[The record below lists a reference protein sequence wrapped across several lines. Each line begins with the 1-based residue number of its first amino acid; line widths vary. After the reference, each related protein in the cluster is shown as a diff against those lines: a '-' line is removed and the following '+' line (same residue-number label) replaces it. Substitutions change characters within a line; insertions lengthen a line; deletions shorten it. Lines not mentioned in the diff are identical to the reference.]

1 MMNDFAPSALRRECV
16 WYDLLKLRPEADM
29 AQVSLDEAR
38 VKELFKQAIIELLQ
52 EQKGLLY
59 DLFVEVLED
68 LALVNAIKESE
79 SSETVN
85 RAEVFQI
92 LESPA

>member
-1 MMNDFAPSALRRECV
+1 
-16 WYDLLKLRPEADM
+16 M

-38 VKELFKQAIIELLQ
+38 VKELFKQAILELFQ
-52 EQKGLLY
+52 ERRDLLY

-68 LALVNAIKESE
+68 LALVNAIQEGE
-79 SSETVN
+79 SSETVS

-92 LESPA
+92 LESAA

>member
-1 MMNDFAPSALRRECV
+1 
-16 WYDLLKLRPEADM
+16 M

-38 VKELFKQAIIELLQ
+38 VKELFKQAILELFQ
-52 EQKGLLY
+52 EQRDLLY

-68 LALVNAIKESE
+68 LALVNAIQEGE
-79 SSETVN
+79 SSETVS

-92 LESPA
+92 LESAA

>member
-1 MMNDFAPSALRRECV
+1 
-16 WYDLLKLRPEADM
+16 M

-38 VKELFKQAIIELLQ
+38 VKELFKQAMLELFQ
-52 EQKGLLY
+52 EQRGLLY

-68 LALVNAIKESE
+68 LALVNAIQEGE
-79 SSETVN
+79 SSETAS

-92 LESPA
+92 LESAA

>member
-1 MMNDFAPSALRRECV
+1 
-16 WYDLLKLRPEADM
+16 M

-38 VKELFKQAIIELLQ
+38 VKELFKQAMLELFQ
-52 EQKGLLY
+52 EQRGLLY

-68 LALVNAIKESE
+68 LALVNAIQEGE
-79 SSETVN
+79 SSETVS

-92 LESPA
+92 LESAA

>member
-1 MMNDFAPSALRRECV
+1 LDKS
-16 WYDLLKLRPEADM
+16 KQEADM

-38 VKELFKQAIIELLQ
+38 VKELFKQAILELFQ
-52 EQKGLLY
+52 ERRDLLH

-68 LALVNAIKESE
+68 LALVNAVKEGG
-79 SSETVN
+79 SSETVS

-92 LESPA
+92 LESAA

>member
-1 MMNDFAPSALRRECV
+1 
-16 WYDLLKLRPEADM
+16 M

-52 EQKGLLY
+52 EQKGQLY
-59 DLFVEVLED
+59 DVFVEVLQD
-68 LALVNAIKESE
+68 LALVNAIKEGE

-92 LESPA
+92 LESAA

>member
-1 MMNDFAPSALRRECV
+1 
-16 WYDLLKLRPEADM
+16 M

-38 VKELFKQAIIELLQ
+38 VKELFKQALIELLQ

-68 LALVNAIKESE
+68 LALVNAIKEGE

-92 LESPA
+92 LESAA

>member
-1 MMNDFAPSALRRECV
+1 
-16 WYDLLKLRPEADM
+16 M

-68 LALVNAIKESE
+68 LALVNAIKEGE

-92 LESPA
+92 LDSAV

>member
-1 MMNDFAPSALRRECV
+1 
-16 WYDLLKLRPEADM
+16 M

-38 VKELFKQAIIELLQ
+38 VKELFKQAILELFQ
-52 EQKGLLY
+52 EQRDLLY

-68 LALVNAIKESE
+68 LALVNAIKEGQA
-79 SSETVN
+79 SETVS

-92 LESPA
+92 LESAA

>member
-1 MMNDFAPSALRRECV
+1 
-16 WYDLLKLRPEADM
+16 M